1 MKVDFIESW
10 GSDLTVVNA
19 ARCSFANESKWETL
33 DVMNLL
39 SPPDVTTDL
48 RGWRLAEEGLPVHS
62 MDIDRYRR
70 LSDRDEKLVHY
81 LAKHKH
87 TSCFEHQGATLRL
100 KVPIFIA
107 RQIQRHRTF
116 SYNEV
121 SRRYVDTP
129 PEFYWPDKWRARADN
144 VKQGSSDEIVAE
156 LVPTLGGND
165 PFSEKALPIKAA
177 QHMIQHQMLYMYNRM
192 LESGVAPEL
201 ARMILPQNMYTEFYA
216 TSNLRNWSH
225 FLKLRLDGHAQK
237 EVQDVAQMVHQI
249 LEPLFPVSVAALMKH
264 D

>member
-1 MKVDFIESW
+1 MQVDYVEHW
-10 GSDLTVVNA
+10 GTDLSAVNA
-19 ARCSFANESKWETL
+19 ARVSFDKESSFITNE
-33 DVMNLL
+33 DGHYVL
-39 SPPDVTTDL
+39 SE
-48 RGWRLAEEGLPVHS
+48 R
-62 MDIDRYRR
+62 DI
-70 LSDRDEKLVHY
+70 KLIHY

-129 PEFYWPDKWRARADN
+129 PEFFWPDKWRKRADN
-144 VKQGSSDEIVAE
+144 VKQGSSDEEVEFDAAGYAKSAALVA
-156 LVPTLGGND
+156 
-165 PFSEKALPIKAA
+165 
-177 QHMIQHQMLYMYNRM
+177 
-192 LESGVAPEL
+192 LEVYERLLEEGVAPEQ
-201 ARMILPQNMYTEFYA
+201 ARMILPQNTYTEFYM
-216 TSNLRNWSH
+216 TGNLRNWTH

-237 EVQDVAQMVHQI
+237 EVQDVAQMVEKI
-249 LEPLFPVSVAALMKH
+249 LRPLFPVSVEALMAY

>member
-1 MKVDFIESW
+1 MKVDYITHW
-10 GSDLTVVNA
+10 GTDLSTVNA
-19 ARCSFANESKWETL
+19 ARVSFANESKWETL
-33 DVMNLL
+33 DVMSLL

-48 RGWRLAEEGLPVHS
+48 RGWRLAEEGLPGHS
-62 MDIDRYRR
+62 MGIDRYRR

-116 SYNEV
+116 SYNEI

-129 PEFYWPDKWRARADN
+129 PEFFWPEVWRKRAEN
-144 VKQGSSDEIVAE
+144 VKQGSSDEDI
-156 LVPTLGGND
+156 GGNYIQGAAYTI
-165 PFSEKALPIKAA
+165 EEAAKGAVAQALRAYTE
-177 QHMIQHQMLYMYNRM
+177 MLDN
-192 LESGVAPEL
+192 GVAPEL
-201 ARMILPQNMYTEFYA
+201 ARSVLPQSLYTEFYM
-216 TSNLRNWSH
+216 TGNLRNWSH

-237 EVQDVAQMVHQI
+237 EVQDVAQQVVDI
-249 LEPLFPVSVAALMKH
+249 LQPLFPVSVEALMAYP
-264 D
+264 

>member
-1 MKVDFIESW
+1 MKVDYITHW
-10 GSDLTVVNA
+10 GTDLSTVNA
-19 ARCSFANESKWETL
+19 ARVSFANESKWETL
-33 DVMNLL
+33 DVMSLL

-48 RGWRLAEEGLPVHS
+48 RGWRLAEEGLPGHS
-62 MDIDRYRR
+62 MGIDRYRR

-116 SYNEV
+116 SYNEI

-129 PEFYWPDKWRARADN
+129 PEFFWPEVWRKRADN
-144 VKQGSSDEIVAE
+144 VKQGSSDEEVSGVWSTSAFGLAVTNVKTEAE
-156 LVPTLGGND
+156 YMEATALGCYEN
-165 PFSEKALPIKAA
+165 
-177 QHMIQHQMLYMYNRM
+177 MLSY
-192 LESGVAPEL
+192 GVAPEL
-201 ARMILPQNMYTEFYA
+201 ARMILPQNMYTEFYM
-216 TSNLRNWSH
+216 TGNLRNWSH

-237 EVQDVAQMVHQI
+237 EVQDVANQTLAI
-249 LEPLFPVSVAALMKH
+249 LQPLFPVSVEALMAYP
-264 D
+264 

>member
-1 MKVDFIESW
+1 MRVDLIESW

-19 ARCSFANESKWETL
+19 ARTSFANESKWETL
-33 DVMNLL
+33 DVMSLL

-48 RGWRLAEEGLPVHS
+48 RGWRLAEEGLPGHE
-62 MDIDRYRR
+62 MGIDRYRR

-107 RQIQRHRTF
+107 LQIQRHRTF

-129 PEFYWPDKWRARADN
+129 PEFYFPDKWRAKADN
-144 VKQGSSDEIVAE
+144 VKQGSGDDEVADYTSLWQFDSVKE
-156 LVPTLGGND
+156 D
-165 PFSEKALPIKAA
+165 YSEHI
-177 QHMIQHQMLYMYNRM
+177 N
-192 LESGVAPEL
+192 SSV
-201 ARMILPQNMYTEFYA
+201 EF
-216 TSNLRNWSH
+216 
-225 FLKLRLDGHAQK
+225 
-237 EVQDVAQMVHQI
+237 
-249 LEPLFPVSVAALMKH
+249 
-264 D
+264 

>member
-1 MKVDFIESW
+1 MHVDLIESW

-19 ARCSFANESKWETL
+19 ARTSFANESKWETL
-33 DVMNLL
+33 DVMSLL
-39 SPPDVTTDL
+39 SPPDATTDL
-48 RGWRLAEEGLPVHS
+48 RGWRLAEEGLPGHE
-62 MDIDRYRR
+62 MGIDRYRR

-121 SRRYVDTP
+121 SRRYVDSA
-129 PEFYWPDKWRARADN
+129 PEFFWPDKWRKRADN
-144 VKQGSSDEIVAE
+144 VKQGSSDDEVTSLGLQGFREVTPQEAADK
-156 LVPTLGGND
+156 LVEHAMTL
-165 PFSEKALPIKAA
+165 
-177 QHMIQHQMLYMYNRM
+177 YNTM
-192 LESGVAPEL
+192 LEEKVAPEL
-201 ARMILPQNMYTEFYA
+201 ARMILPQNMYTEFYM
-216 TSNLRNWSH
+216 TGSLRNFAA
-225 FLKLRLDGHAQK
+225 FLKLRLHEHAQL
-237 EVQDVAQMVHQI
+237 EARQIAQQVHDI
-249 LEPLFPVSVAALMKH
+249 LAPLWPVSMEALMKY

>member
-1 MKVDFIESW
+1 MRVDLIESW

-19 ARCSFANESKWETL
+19 ARTSFANESKWETL
-33 DVMNLL
+33 DVMSLL

-48 RGWRLAEEGLPVHS
+48 RGWRLAEEGLPGHE
-62 MDIDRYRR
+62 MGIDRYRR

-121 SRRYVDTP
+121 SRRYVDSA
-129 PEFYWPDKWRARADN
+129 PEFFWPDKWRAKADN
-144 VKQGSSDEIVAE
+144 VKQGSSDEEVRYE
-156 LVPTLGGND
+156 SLWQFD
-165 PFSEKALPIKAA
+165 SIKEDYNSHLEEAVSLYTHMLA
-177 QHMIQHQMLYMYNRM
+177 Q
-192 LESGVAPEL
+192 GVAPEQ
-201 ARMILPQNMYTEFYA
+201 ARMILPQSMYTEFYM
-216 TSNLRNWSH
+216 TGSLRNFSA
-225 FLKLRLDGHAQK
+225 FLKLRLHEHAQL
-237 EVQDVAQMVHQI
+237 EARQIAQQVHDI
-249 LEPLFPVSVAALMKH
+249 LAPLWPVSMEALMKY